1 MNRFIPYEKLSKKEK
16 RLRNAKARGDFG
28 SVRPDTRRKESA
40 KIYNRKK
47 ARHDWRGPAGALF
60 LCRARGRRQGR
71 EKPPGHRPGVLV
83 EADYS
88 RRLWARS
95 FSKKSGSAW

>member
-16 RLRNAKARGDFG
+16 RRRDAKARGDFG

-60 LCRARGRRQGR
+60 VQGAGAAAG
-71 EKPPGHRPGVLV
+71 KGKAPGHRPG
-83 EADYS
+83 
-88 RRLWARS
+88 
-95 FSKKSGSAW
+95 AW

>member
-16 RLRNAKARGDFG
+16 RRRDAKARGDFG

-60 LCRARGRRQGR
+60 CAGRGGGGR
-71 EKPPGHRPGVLV
+71 EGKSPPAIGRGGLV

>member
-60 LCRARGRRQGR
+60 CAGRGGGGR
-71 EKPPGHRPGVLV
+71 EGKSPPAIGRG
-83 EADYS
+83 
-88 RRLWARS
+88 
-95 FSKKSGSAW
+95 AW